1 MSDDTRTLIGA
12 AEDEPPL
19 RAIQHI
25 TQRRRELERA
35 EEAAVRRA
43 RLAGYSWQA
52 IAMSLGVSKQ
62 AVHKKYGRR

>member
-1 MSDDTRTLIGA
+1 MSEPPTLTGA

-19 RAIQHI
+19 RAIQEI
-25 TQRRRELERA
+25 TRRRRELERA

-43 RLAGYSWQA
+43 RVAGFSWQT

>member
-1 MSDDTRTLIGA
+1 MSDIPTLVGA

-19 RAIQHI
+19 RAVQELA
-25 TQRRRELERA
+25 QRRRELERA

-43 RLAGYSWQA
+43 RVAGYSWQA

>member
-1 MSDDTRTLIGA
+1 MTGA
-12 AEDEPPL
+12 AEAEPPL
-19 RAIQHI
+19 RLIQEI
-25 TQRRRELERA
+25 TRQRRELERA

-43 RLAGYSWQA
+43 RVAGYSWQA

>member
-1 MSDDTRTLIGA
+1 MSDVHTMTGA
-12 AEDEPPL
+12 AEAEPPL
-19 RAIQHI
+19 RLIQEI
-25 TQRRRELERA
+25 TRQRRELERA

-43 RLAGYSWQA
+43 RVAGYSWQA